1 MSDRL
6 VVVLC
11 GPPGAGKT
19 TAARESGLEVFDRD
33 DPQWSG
39 EGEFRRALHE
49 VGRDRTARAVV
60 IRSGATSSARAKA
73 AQLVDAT
80 HVFVLLASE
89 VELKRRVRARGR
101 ADLVTGIASVPR
113 WLDSFDRTDGVPDFP
128 GWDSL
133 SPVDLSVGTR
143 SREW

>member
-1 MSDRL
+1 VSDRL

-19 TAARESGLEVFDRD
+19 TATRSSGLQVFDRD

-39 EGEFRRALHE
+39 EADFRRALAE
-49 VGRDRTARAVV
+49 LAQDRTARAVV

-73 AQLVDAT
+73 AQLVNAT
-80 HVFVLLASE
+80 HVFVLLADE
-89 VELKRRVRARGR
+89 AELKRRVRARGR

-113 WLDSFDRTDGVPDFP
+113 WLASFDRLDGVLDFP

-133 SPVDLSVGTR
+133 ASVDLSVGTR